1 MSLFTQ
7 LLILLIALTGVG
19 FGILLAYIAPE
30 EMAPG
35 KKYLQWLRTGL
46 GWALVLI
53 AGYGWLKLENY
64 FTVIAFLMI
73 MLVVSTTLWKTGSL
87 WLEAALMLA
96 FAAAYLLLPELGLL
110 LAALVF
116 LYGLPA
122 GTLIAERVGI
132 VKYEEEHLNKKNN
145 LSHHHET

>member
-53 AGYGWLKLENY
+53 AGYGWMKQENY
-64 FTVIAFLMI
+64 FTVIAFLTI

-87 WLEAALMLA
+87 WLEAALMLT
-96 FAAAYLLLPELGLL
+96 FAAAYLLLPELQLL
-110 LAALVF
+110 FASLIF
-116 LYGLPA
+116 LYGLPT

-132 VKYEEEHLNKKNN
+132 VKYEEHLDKKSN
-145 LSHHHET
+145 LHHHET